1 MDSRKSESDEQAY
14 PLPTRIRDL
23 PTDLRPREEMKRR
36 GAENMD
42 TAKLLAIVLRSGLP
56 GQNVTELARTLIA
69 AAGGIESLATM
80 TYLEI
85 LGLKIHGIGPVKA
98 MELAAAFE
106 IGKRAAHV
114 GASDVPVCL
123 SSPEAVYNR
132 LEPEARG
139 LRQEKFFVC
148 LLDTKNN
155 LVGQPFC
162 VATGANDHCP
172 ARPADIFSPA
182 VRNGCSS
189 VILAHNHPSGDPTP
203 SPEDVR
209 VTMRLVESA
218 ELLGMRVLD
227 HVVLG
232 RPSSTRPGFVSLRR
246 AGLVTFSR

>member
-1 MDSRKSESDEQAY
+1 MDAPKSESDKRAY
-14 PLPTRIRDL
+14 PVPTRIQDL

-36 GAENMD
+36 GASNMD
-42 TAKLLAIVLRSGLP
+42 AAKLLAIVLRSGLP

-69 AAGGIESLATM
+69 SAGGLESLSTM
-80 TYLEI
+80 PYLEI
-85 LGLKIHGIGPVKA
+85 LGLKVPGIGPVKA
-98 MELAAAFE
+98 MEIAAAFE
-106 IGKRAAHV
+106 IGRRAARL
-114 GASDVPVCL
+114 GASAAPICL
-123 SSPEAVYNR
+123 SSPEAVYDR

-209 VTMRLVESA
+209 VTMRLVDSA
-218 ELLGMRVLD
+218 DLLGIRVLD

-232 RPSSTRPGFVSLRR
+232 RPSGERPGFVSLRR
-246 AGLVTFSR
+246 AGLVNFSK